1 MSTAAMVLKVGGLL
15 AHQSLRICLI
25 ISKPSSYHVTGPFFK
40 AGRPW
45 TTTLNVY
52 MSTPDTEC
60 VWPANNAARLQAR
73 LPRGLYLTAGRV
85 VLYLPLSCLT
95 RPVCCISTYC
105 LFKVSGTSD
114 T

>member
-1 MSTAAMVLKVGGLL
+1 MSTEAMVLKVGGLL
-15 AHQSLRICLI
+15 AHQSLRICFI

-60 VWPANNAARLQAR
+60 VRPANNAARLQAR

-85 VLYLPLSCLT
+85 DIVFAPLLPYPPCVLYIYLLPLQSV
-95 RPVCCISTYC
+95 R
-105 LFKVSGTSD
+105 D
-114 T
+114 E